1 MRLLLNVDPNAVFS
15 VSSLN
20 KNYTNYYQPFI
31 DFGLQFFNGSGFLDG
46 DNYPNLVT
54 SVVTFEE
61 SIFEFIDQFEI
72 YRTNRSDSTAELL
85 TVYSLADLFFEF
97 YPINQFTF
105 ALKDQFTA
113 QVDTYNQIFSV
124 PMEIFFN
131 VLYNY
136 RYIFQYLS
144 SIVNC
149 SFSLDLDCTGYN
161 VGLLL
166 KKILLKY

>member
-1 MRLLLNVDPNAVFS
+1 MRLLLSVDPNATFS
-15 VSSLN
+15 VQLG

-31 DFGLQFFNGSGFLDG
+31 DFGIQFFNGSGFLNG
-46 DNYPNLVT
+46 TVYPNLVT

-61 SIFEFIDQFEI
+61 SIFEFIDQFNI
-72 YRTNRSDSTAELL
+72 YRNNRSDSTAELL

-97 YPINQFTF
+97 YPINQFSF
-105 ALKDQFTA
+105 ALYDQFNA
-113 QVDTYNQIFSV
+113 QVATYNQIFSV

-144 SIVNC
+144 QIVNC

-166 KKILLKY
+166 HKILLKY